1 MRDTW
6 IVAGVQM
13 DCALGNPSANLAA
26 ISRNLARAADR
37 GANLVVFPECVLT
50 GYGFES
56 REALRKVAEPLPGP
70 STDRLARECERL
82 KAWAVFGLIEAA
94 PDGKLYNACALVGP
108 AGFVASYRKLHLP
121 CLGADRFTDP
131 GDRPFAVHDLGG
143 LKLGMNICFD
153 GSFPESARI
162 LTLLGA
168 DLVVLP
174 TNWATNARKMAE
186 LVSAARAWENHIYY
200 LAVNRVGD
208 ETGFHYIGHE
218 FGRRLPRQRASLR
231 RAGRGGDLHDRGE
244 PRRGRP
250 EARRPLPRR
259 LRDRPGELAA
269 ARALRSASRGR
280 TIPRAFQP
288 VSSTSPPRL
297 TRCSAPLQFRSGAK
311 HRPTPLL
318 RHPWRLDP
326 DSLASWRLEKW
337 LRLERWLGREPNL
350 GWNMKKQ
357 MKNATARGAW
367 AKGGPRRGRCSE
379 GDPERMSDCC

>member
-13 DCALGNPSANLAA
+13 DCALGNSSANLTAM
-26 ISRNLARAADR
+26 SRNLGRAVDR

-70 STDRLARECERL
+70 STARLARECERL

-108 AGFVASYRKLHLP
+108 TGFVASYRKLHLP

-208 ETGFHYIGHE
+208 EAGFHYIGMSSAADYLGNVLHFAALDE
-218 FGRRLPRQRASLR
+218 EEIFTIEVNPAAAAQKRVVHCHGVYEIDRVNWRRPELYGRLVE
-231 RAGRGGDLHDRGE
+231 GE
-244 PRRGRP
+244 PFRGHFNR
-250 EARRPLPRR
+250 
-259 LRDRPGELAA
+259 
-269 ARALRSASRGR
+269 
-280 TIPRAFQP
+280 
-288 VSSTSPPRL
+288 
-297 TRCSAPLQFRSGAK
+297 
-311 HRPTPLL
+311 
-318 RHPWRLDP
+318 
-326 DSLASWRLEKW
+326 
-337 LRLERWLGREPNL
+337 
-350 GWNMKKQ
+350 
-357 MKNATARGAW
+357 
-367 AKGGPRRGRCSE
+367 
-379 GDPERMSDCC
+379 